1 MFLVTVL
8 ECFKTDAISR
18 NCSRASYIGIGEI
31 VRFFEAFVSEPEDVE
46 A

>member
-1 MFLVTVL
+1 MLL
-8 ECFKTDAISR
+8 EPKRFRGTAR
-18 NCSRASYIGIGEI
+18 GRPYIGIGEI